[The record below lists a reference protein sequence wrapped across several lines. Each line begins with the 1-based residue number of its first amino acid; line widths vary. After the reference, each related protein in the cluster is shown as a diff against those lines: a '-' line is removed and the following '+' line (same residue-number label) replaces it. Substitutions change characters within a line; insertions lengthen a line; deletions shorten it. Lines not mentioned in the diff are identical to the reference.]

1 MLAVTKAALE
11 RLSRK
16 LAGKGAADGMALRF
30 KPRARGWMLHLDHES
45 VGDTTFAHKGRK
57 VLLLDET
64 VSKGMANMTLDTRQT
79 GERSRLRLYRSK
91 THGD

>member
-1 MLAVTKAALE
+1 MLAVTTAALE

-30 KPRARGWMLHLDHES
+30 KRRERGWMLRLDYES
-45 VGDTTFAHKGRK
+45 VGDTAFTHNGRK

-64 VSKGMANMTLDTRQT
+64 VSKGMANMTLDTRKS

-91 THGD
+91 NHGD